1 MRHARLTSFR
11 PLLMLI
17 ALAGVAL
24 ACTAQFDGG
33 SSGSSTNNGSDSSGG
48 SGGGSNVSTVPIVHI
63 LEPASG
69 VSVPAN
75 QRVDITV
82 ETDTTATSFL
92 LNAGGRVASS
102 KALPSGQAGPTK
114 AILSWTPTQQGT
126 FSLEVIAFNGAA
138 ASVPASLIVQVSGTA
153 SATSPGASSTCTGR
167 VLVSQL
173 NFRDGPGTGYTKLGQ
188 FDVGESVTVVG
199 RDADTS
205 WYKVQRMNLQQVWAI
220 NNAQWM
226 QIEGDC
232 SGVPVV
238 G

>member
-11 PLLMLI
+11 PLLALI
-17 ALAGVAL
+17 ALVGAAL
-24 ACTAQFDGG
+24 ACTADLNGDGG
-33 SSGSSTNNGSDSSGG
+33 SNNTSGG
-48 SGGGSNVSTVPIVHI
+48 TGGGGNSVSTVPIVRI

-69 VSVPAN
+69 VSVAAN

-92 LNAGGRVASS
+92 LNVSGRVASS

-138 ASVPASLIVQVSGTA
+138 ASVPASMIVQVSGTA
-153 SATSPGASSTCTGR
+153 SATSSGTSGTCTGR

-173 NFRDGPGTGYTKLGQ
+173 NFRDGPGTGYTQLGQ
-188 FDVGESVTVVG
+188 FDVGETVTVVG

-205 WYKVQRMNLQQVWAI
+205 WYKVQRINMQQVWTI
-220 NNAQWM
+220 NDARWI

-232 SGVPVV
+232 SGVAVV

>member
-1 MRHARLTSFR
+1 MRHRRLNSFH
-11 PLLMLI
+11 PLLILVALI
-17 ALAGVAL
+17 GAAL
-24 ACTAQFDGG
+24 ACTANLNGDGG
-33 SSGSSTNNGSDSSGG
+33 SG
-48 SGGGSNVSTVPIVHI
+48 SGGGTGGGNSVSTVPIVRI
-63 LEPASG
+63 VEPASG
-69 VSVPAN
+69 VSVAAN

-82 ETDTTATSFL
+82 ETDTPATSFL
-92 LNAGGRVASS
+92 LNVSGRVASS

-126 FSLEVIAFNGAA
+126 FSLEIIAFNGAA

-153 SATSPGASSTCTGR
+153 SATSSGTSGTCTGR

-173 NFRDGPGTGYTKLGQ
+173 NFRDGPGTGYTQLGR
-188 FDVGESVTVVG
+188 FDVGESVTVIG
-199 RDADTS
+199 RDANS
-205 WYKVQRMNLQQVWAI
+205 GWYKVQRMTLQQVWAI

-232 SGVPVV
+232 SGVAVV

>member
-1 MRHARLTSFR
+1 MRHARLTSFG
-11 PLLMLI
+11 PLVTLI
-17 ALAGVAL
+17 ALVGAAL
-24 ACTAQFDGG
+24 ACTANLNGDGG
-33 SSGSSTNNGSDSSGG
+33 SSNSSGG
-48 SGGGSNVSTVPIVHI
+48 TGGGNSVSTVPIVRI

-69 VSVPAN
+69 VSVAAN

-92 LNAGGRVASS
+92 LNVSGRVASS

-126 FSLEVIAFNGAA
+126 FSLEIIAFNGAA

-153 SATSPGASSTCTGR
+153 SATSPGASGTCTGR

-173 NFRDGPGTGYTKLGQ
+173 NFRDGPGTGYTQLGQ
-188 FDVGESVTVVG
+188 FDVGETVTVVG
-199 RDADTS
+199 RDANTS
-205 WYKVQRMNLQQVWAI
+205 WYKVQRMNMQQVWAI

-232 SGVPVV
+232 SGVAVV

>member
-1 MRHARLTSFR
+1 MRHARWISLH
-11 PLLMLI
+11 PLLVLM
-17 ALAGVAL
+17 ALVGVAL
-24 ACTAQFDGG
+24 ACTAQIDTGG
-33 SSGSSTNNGSDSSGG
+33 SANNGSG
-48 SGGGSNVSTVPIVHI
+48 SGSGTRGENSVSTVPIVRI
-63 LEPASG
+63 LEPVSG

-82 ETDTTATSFL
+82 ETDTPATSFL
-92 LNAGGRVASS
+92 LNVSGRVASS

-114 AILSWTPTQQGT
+114 AILSWMPTQQGT

-138 ASVPASLIVQVSGTA
+138 ASVPASLMVQVSGTA
-153 SATSPGASSTCTGR
+153 SAASSGASSTCTGR

-173 NFRDGPGTGYTKLGQ
+173 NFRDGPGTGYTQLGQ
-188 FDVGESVTVVG
+188 FDVGETVTVVG

-205 WYKVQRMNLQQVWAI
+205 WYKVQRTNMQQVWAI
-220 NNAQWM
+220 NTAQWM
-226 QIEGDC
+226 QTDGDC

>member
-1 MRHARLTSFR
+1 MRHRRLNSFH
-11 PLLMLI
+11 PLLILVALI
-17 ALAGVAL
+17 GAAL
-24 ACTAQFDGG
+24 ACTANLNGDGG
-33 SSGSSTNNGSDSSGG
+33 SGSGG
-48 SGGGSNVSTVPIVHI
+48 STGGGNSVSTVPIVRI
-63 LEPASG
+63 VEPASG
-69 VSVPAN
+69 VSVAAN

-82 ETDTTATSFL
+82 ETDTPATSFL
-92 LNAGGRVASS
+92 LNVSGRVASS

-126 FSLEVIAFNGAA
+126 FTLEIIAFNGAA

-153 SATSPGASSTCTGR
+153 SATSSGTSGTCTGR

-173 NFRDGPGTGYTKLGQ
+173 NFRDGPGTGYTQLGR
-188 FDVGESVTVVG
+188 FDVGESVTVIG
-199 RDADTS
+199 RDANS
-205 WYKVQRMNLQQVWAI
+205 GWYKVQRMTLQQVWAI

-232 SGVPVV
+232 SGVAVV

>member
-1 MRHARLTSFR
+1 MRHSRLNSFH
-11 PLLMLI
+11 PLLILVALI
-17 ALAGVAL
+17 GAAL
-24 ACTAQFDGG
+24 ACTANLNGEGG
-33 SSGSSTNNGSDSSGG
+33 SG
-48 SGGGSNVSTVPIVHI
+48 SGGGTGGGNSVSTVPIVRI
-63 LEPASG
+63 VEPASG
-69 VSVPAN
+69 VSVAAN

-82 ETDTTATSFL
+82 ETDTPATSFL
-92 LNAGGRVASS
+92 LNVSGRVASS

-126 FSLEVIAFNGAA
+126 FSLEIIAFNGAA

-153 SATSPGASSTCTGR
+153 SATSSGTSGTCTGR

-173 NFRDGPGTGYTKLGQ
+173 NFRDGPGTGYTQLGR
-188 FDVGESVTVVG
+188 FDVGETVTVIG
-199 RDADTS
+199 RDANS
-205 WYKVQRMNLQQVWAI
+205 GWYKVQRMTLQQVWAI

-232 SGVPVV
+232 SGVAVV

>member
-11 PLLMLI
+11 PLLALI
-17 ALAGVAL
+17 ALVGAAL
-24 ACTAQFDGG
+24 ACTA
-33 SSGSSTNNGSDSSGG
+33 NLNGD
-48 SGGGSNVSTVPIVHI
+48 GGGSNSSGGAGGGGNSVSTVPIVRI

-92 LNAGGRVASS
+92 LNVSGRVASS

-138 ASVPASLIVQVSGTA
+138 ASVPASMIVQVSGTA
-153 SATSPGASSTCTGR
+153 SAASPGAGGTCTGR

-173 NFRDGPGTGYTKLGQ
+173 NYRDGPGTGYTQLGQ
-188 FDVGESVTVVG
+188 FDVGETVTVVG

-205 WYKVQRMNLQQVWAI
+205 WYKVQRMNMQQVWTI
-220 NNAQWM
+220 NDARWI

-232 SGVPVV
+232 SGVAVV

>member
-1 MRHARLTSFR
+1 MRHARLTSLS
-11 PLLMLI
+11 PLLALI
-17 ALAGVAL
+17 ALAGAAL
-24 ACTAQFDGG
+24 ACTANLNGDGG
-33 SSGSSTNNGSDSSGG
+33 GNDT
-48 SGGGSNVSTVPIVHI
+48 GGGAGGGNSVSTVPIVRI

-92 LNAGGRVASS
+92 LNVSGRVASS

-126 FSLEVIAFNGAA
+126 FNLEVIAFNGAT
-138 ASVPASLIVQVSGTA
+138 ASVPASMIVQVSGTA
-153 SATSPGASSTCTGR
+153 SATSSGTGGTCTGR

-173 NFRDGPGTGYTKLGQ
+173 NYRDGPGTGYKQLGQ
-188 FDVGESVTVVG
+188 FDVGETVTVVG
-199 RDADTS
+199 RDAATS
-205 WYKVQRMNLQQVWAI
+205 WYKVQRINMQQVWTI
-220 NNAQWM
+220 NDARWI

-232 SGVPVV
+232 SGVAVV

>member
-11 PLLMLI
+11 PLLIVI
-17 ALAGVAL
+17 ALVGAAL
-24 ACTAQFDGG
+24 ACTADLNGGGG
-33 SSGSSTNNGSDSSGG
+33 SSTSSDGTGGDSS
-48 SGGGSNVSTVPIVHI
+48 VSTVPIVRI

-69 VSVPAN
+69 VSVAAN

-92 LNAGGRVASS
+92 LNVGGRVASS

-114 AILSWTPTQQGT
+114 AILSWTPMQQGT
-126 FSLEVIAFNGAA
+126 FSLEIIAFNGAA

-153 SATSPGASSTCTGR
+153 SATSSGASGTCTGR
-167 VLVSQL
+167 ALVSQL
-173 NFRDGPGTGYTKLGQ
+173 NFRDGPGTGYTQLGQ
-188 FDVGESVTVVG
+188 FDVGETVTVVG
-199 RDADTS
+199 RDANTT
-205 WYKVQRMNLQQVWAI
+205 WYKVQRVNMQQVWAI

-232 SGVPVV
+232 SGVAVV

>member
-11 PLLMLI
+11 PLLALI
-17 ALAGVAL
+17 ALVGAAL
-24 ACTAQFDGG
+24 ACTANLNGDGG
-33 SSGSSTNNGSDSSGG
+33 SNNTSGG
-48 SGGGSNVSTVPIVHI
+48 TGGGGNSVSTVPIVRI

-69 VSVPAN
+69 VSVAAN

-92 LNAGGRVASS
+92 LNVSGRVASS

-138 ASVPASLIVQVSGTA
+138 ASVPASMIVQVSGTA
-153 SATSPGASSTCTGR
+153 SATSSGTSGTCTGR

-173 NFRDGPGTGYTKLGQ
+173 NFRDGPGTGYTQLGQ
-188 FDVGESVTVVG
+188 FDVGETVTVVG

-205 WYKVQRMNLQQVWAI
+205 WYKVQRINMQQVWTI
-220 NNAQWM
+220 NDARWI

-232 SGVPVV
+232 SDVAVV

>member
-1 MRHARLTSFR
+1 MRHSRLNSFH
-11 PLLMLI
+11 PLLILVALI
-17 ALAGVAL
+17 GAAL
-24 ACTAQFDGG
+24 ACTANLNGDGG
-33 SSGSSTNNGSDSSGG
+33 SG
-48 SGGGSNVSTVPIVHI
+48 SGGGTGGGNSVSTVPIVRI
-63 LEPASG
+63 VEPASG
-69 VSVPAN
+69 VSVAAN

-82 ETDTTATSFL
+82 ETDTPATSFL
-92 LNAGGRVASS
+92 LNVSGRVASS

-126 FSLEVIAFNGAA
+126 FTLEIIAFNGAA

-153 SATSPGASSTCTGR
+153 SATSSGTSGTCTGR

-173 NFRDGPGTGYTKLGQ
+173 NFRDGPGTGYTQLGR
-188 FDVGESVTVVG
+188 FDVGESVTVIG
-199 RDADTS
+199 RDANS
-205 WYKVQRMNLQQVWAI
+205 GWYKVQRMTLQQVWAI

-232 SGVPVV
+232 SGVAVV

>member
-1 MRHARLTSFR
+1 MRHARLTSIR
-11 PLLMLI
+11 PLLVLM
-17 ALAGVAL
+17 ALAGAAL
-24 ACTAQFDGG
+24 ACTAQLNGDG
-33 SSGSSTNNGSDSSGG
+33 SSGGG
-48 SGGGSNVSTVPIVHI
+48 TGGGNSVSTVPIVRI

-75 QRVDITV
+75 QRLDITV

-92 LNAGGRVASS
+92 LNASGRVASS

-114 AILSWTPTQQGT
+114 AILSWTPTQEGT
-126 FSLEVIAFNGAA
+126 FSLEIIAFNGAA
-138 ASVPASLIVQVSGTA
+138 ASVPASLIVNVSGTA
-153 SATSPGASSTCTGR
+153 SATSAGASGTCTGR

-173 NFRDGPGTGYTKLGQ
+173 NFRDGPGTNYTQLGQ
-188 FDVGESVTVVG
+188 FDVGETVTVVG
-199 RDADTS
+199 RDANTT
-205 WYKVQRMNLQQVWAI
+205 WYKVQRVNMQQVWAI

-232 SGVPVV
+232 SNVAVV

>member
-11 PLLMLI
+11 PLLALI
-17 ALAGVAL
+17 ALVGAAL
-24 ACTAQFDGG
+24 ACTANLNGDGG
-33 SSGSSTNNGSDSSGG
+33 SNNTSGG
-48 SGGGSNVSTVPIVHI
+48 TGGGGNSVSTVPIVRI

-69 VSVPAN
+69 VSVAAN

-92 LNAGGRVASS
+92 LNVSGRVASS

-138 ASVPASLIVQVSGTA
+138 ASVPASMIVQVSGTA
-153 SATSPGASSTCTGR
+153 SATSSGTSGTCTGR

-173 NFRDGPGTGYTKLGQ
+173 NFRDGPGTGYTQLGQ
-188 FDVGESVTVVG
+188 FDVGETVTVVG

-205 WYKVQRMNLQQVWAI
+205 WYKVQRINMQQVWTI
-220 NNAQWM
+220 NDARWI

-232 SGVPVV
+232 SGVAVV

>member
-1 MRHARLTSFR
+1 MRHRRLNSFH
-11 PLLMLI
+11 PLLILVALI
-17 ALAGVAL
+17 GAAL
-24 ACTAQFDGG
+24 ACTANLNGDGG
-33 SSGSSTNNGSDSSGG
+33 SG
-48 SGGGSNVSTVPIVHI
+48 SGGGTGGGNSVSTVPIVRI
-63 LEPASG
+63 VEPASG
-69 VSVPAN
+69 VSVAAN

-82 ETDTTATSFL
+82 ETDTPATSFL
-92 LNAGGRVASS
+92 LNVSGRVASS

-126 FSLEVIAFNGAA
+126 FTLEIIAFNGAA

-153 SATSPGASSTCTGR
+153 SATSSGTSGTCTGR

-173 NFRDGPGTGYTKLGQ
+173 NFRDGPGTGYTQLGR
-188 FDVGESVTVVG
+188 FDVGESVTVIG
-199 RDADTS
+199 RDANS
-205 WYKVQRMNLQQVWAI
+205 GWYKVQRMTLQQVWAI

-232 SGVPVV
+232 SGVAVV